1 MVALRIIRLSRVL
14 TRVAG
19 QDQPVILGPDRG
31 PAVAGKSEQAAGHFP
46 EGSAAVGRFQQ
57 DAVLVGP
64 VGHVVGRRHVHG
76 GQLPDRLKVLARQG
90 SPLDSGGRED
100 VIRVVGIHG
109 VGGLGGVLVDD
120 GGISPGLSPV
130 PGANHHVADA
140 GPGLILL
147 MPVRP
152 IVVAHAEGKEDGS
165 IRPFYE
171 VGVAPR
177 SLHHRIGVRLGVG
190 SEAAVVDLPGLPGPA
205 AVRGFREKDPPV
217 FVFHGLAVDRV
228 GRDGLME
235 QPETAVPGGVKACRV
250 LAGRGLGEFDR
261 NRLPGAALILASE
274 EARLRFTGVEPD
286 GSVRSANHVVGIQ
299 VGARR
304 REDHLVFDEELDVR
318 QASSLRSSAAR
329 QGEGQEHDH
338 GVESSCHELSSP
350 VSGKDGGHK
359 GRLYGPCPAHRVRRG
374 TFPAPPYPPSAVGDR
389 RSMPTLRQGRFS
401 KRQNRPRRIRSF
413 L

>member
-1 MVALRIIRLSRVL
+1 MA
-14 TRVAG
+14 
-19 QDQPVILGPDRG
+19 
-31 PAVAGKSEQAAGHFP
+31 
-46 EGSAAVGRFQQ
+46 
-57 DAVLVGP
+57 
-64 VGHVVGRRHVHG
+64 
-76 GQLPDRLKVLARQG
+76 
-90 SPLDSGGRED
+90 
-100 VIRVVGIHG
+100 
-109 VGGLGGVLVDD
+109 VLVDD

-171 VGVAPR
+171 VGVAP
-177 SLHHRIGVRLGVG
+177 SGLHHRIGVRLGVG

-235 QPETAVPGGVKACRV
+235 QPKTAVPGGVKACRV

-261 NRLPGAALILASE
+261 NRLPGSALILAPE
-274 EARLRFTGVEPD
+274 EARLRFPGVEPN
-286 GSVRSANHVVGIQ
+286 GSVRSANDVIGIQ

-304 REDHLVFDEELDVR
+304 SQDHLVFDEELDVR
-318 QASSLRSSAAR
+318 QASSGPSGHGS
-329 QGEGQEHDH
+329 QTEHEPNNY
-338 GVESSCHELSSP
+338 GVGSYWHEMSSP
-350 VSGKDGGHK
+350 VSGKEGGHK
-359 GRLYGPCPAHRVRRG
+359 GRPYGPYPAHRSGNRRG
-374 TFPAPPYPPSAVGDR
+374 T
-389 RSMPTLRQGRFS
+389 
-401 KRQNRPRRIRSF
+401 PRGCPR
-413 L
+413 